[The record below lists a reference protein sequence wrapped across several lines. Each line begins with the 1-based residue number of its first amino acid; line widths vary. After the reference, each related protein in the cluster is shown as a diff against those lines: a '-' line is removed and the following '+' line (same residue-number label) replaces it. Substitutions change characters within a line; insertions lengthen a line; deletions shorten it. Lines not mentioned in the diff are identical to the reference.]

1 MKAIKKIKSG
11 LLSRQF
17 SLAKFALKAGPEI
30 LFSGE
35 SELKDKLKQGLEKH
49 LDQIVSELGIMKG
62 SLMKAG
68 QMLSLYSGGFLSPEA
83 QKILKVLE
91 NQTNF
96 LDWMAIRKQI
106 PEAWQKELE
115 INSTPLA
122 AASLG
127 QVHLAT
133 PRNGDET
140 FAMKVQYDGV
150 RKAID
155 NDLRSLR
162 WLLRA
167 LGILPKELDL
177 DDVFLEIRE
186 MLLQETDYRL
196 EKMTL
201 ETYAKFLNGHPDY
214 VIPRVIEKYSNEK
227 IISTSFLKGVSP
239 RSPEV
244 KALPQEVR
252 NRLGE
257 EFLRLLFLEIFHWGY
272 VQTDP
277 HFGNYLIVDIDT
289 HPRWG
294 LLDFGAIKEP
304 PTEFLRTYK
313 QLVIACATLDRDRY
327 FESLNTMG
335 YLSSKKSSNDE
346 LLWEYA
352 SHFAGPFQ
360 GTYDW
365 GASDLPD
372 KVFKYFPRLI
382 REISVGNP
390 PRHAIFIDRKIGG
403 VFFMLK
409 ELEVKIDGKKIL
421 EEFTSSHSGRI

>member
-11 LLSRQF
+11 FFSRQF
-17 SLAKFALKAGPEI
+17 SIAKLALKAGPEI
-30 LFSGE
+30 LFSGDN
-35 SELKDKLKQGLEKH
+35 ELKNKLKHGLEKH
-49 LDQIVSELGIMKG
+49 LDQIVSELGLMKG

-83 QKILKVLE
+83 QKILKALE

-96 LDWMAIRKQI
+96 LDWMVIQKQI
-106 PEAWQKELE
+106 PEEWQTQLE

-133 PRNGDET
+133 PKSGGET
-140 FAMKVQYDGV
+140 FVMKVQYDGV

-155 NDLRSLR
+155 NDVKTLR
-162 WLLRA
+162 WLLRT

-177 DDVFLEIRE
+177 DDVFLEIKE
-186 MLLQETDYRL
+186 MLVQETDYRL
-196 EKMTL
+196 EKKTL
-201 ETYAKFLNGHPDY
+201 ETYSKFLESNPEY
-214 VIPRVIEKYSNEK
+214 VIPKVISEYSNDRVLS
-227 IISTSFLKGVSP
+227 STYLKGVSP
-239 RSPEV
+239 RAPEI
-244 KALPQEVR
+244 KNLPQEVR

-257 EFLRLLFLEIFHWGY
+257 EFLRLLFLEIFTWGF

-277 HFGNYLIVDIDT
+277 HFGNYLIVDHET

-304 PTEFLRTYK
+304 PADFLKTY
-313 QLVIACATLDRDRY
+313 QELIISCATLDRDHY
-327 FESLNTMG
+327 FDSLNSMG

-352 SHFAGPFQ
+352 SHFAAPFQ
-360 GTYDW
+360 GLYDW

-403 VFFMLK
+403 VFYMLK

-421 EEFTSSHSGRI
+421 DEFTQSK